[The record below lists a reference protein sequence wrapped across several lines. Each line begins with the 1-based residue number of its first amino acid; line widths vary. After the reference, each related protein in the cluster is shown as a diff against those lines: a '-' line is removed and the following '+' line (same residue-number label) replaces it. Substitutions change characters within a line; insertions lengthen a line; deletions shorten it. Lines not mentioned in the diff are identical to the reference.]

1 MLPRLP
7 RGPAVGREPEEEPID
22 GTLARRLQHALT
34 AAGQEL
40 FELVRE
46 PSVQVLSALLKNPS
60 LTEEHLLAL
69 LRRVDLPE
77 SLVSRIAA
85 SSKFE
90 EHHRVQVAVF
100 RNPAT
105 PSHLALALLPR
116 LHLFELAD
124 SLLIPTVPPDHR
136 IAAERAVIQQ
146 LPTVPLGV
154 RLTLARRGSAAIVE
168 ALLAE
173 GDSRVVDACLDSP
186 RLTEG
191 SLVRFLNGPK
201 AMEDSISAIGRHE
214 RWKARPGIRRVMLR
228 HPRTPAVWFLL
239 FLPSLSV
246 AELRELAASRRL
258 LKRQREL
265 VAEALA
271 RRGR

>member
-1 MLPRLP
+1 M
-7 RGPAVGREPEEEPID
+7 GRDQKESLD
-22 GTLARRLQHALT
+22 GDLARRLQRALT
-34 AAGQEL
+34 AGEQEL
-40 FELVRE
+40 FDLVRE
-46 PSVQVLSALLKNPS
+46 QSPEVLSALLKNPA
-60 LTEEHLLAL
+60 LTEEHLLIV
-69 LRRVDLPE
+69 LRRVDLPQ
-77 SLVSRIAA
+77 SLVARIA
-85 SSKFE
+85 SSSQFE
-90 EHHRVQVAVF
+90 EHHRLRVAVF

-105 PSHLALALLPR
+105 PSHLALALLSR

-124 SLLIPTVPPDHR
+124 SLLIPSVPPDHR
-136 IAAERAVIQQ
+136 VAAERAVIQQ

-201 AMEDSISAIGRHE
+201 AMADSISAIGRHE
-214 RWKARPGIRRVMLR
+214 RWKTLPGIRRAMLR

-246 AELRELAASRRL
+246 SELRELAASRRL
-258 LKRQREL
+258 SKRQKEL
-265 VAEALA
+265 VADALA